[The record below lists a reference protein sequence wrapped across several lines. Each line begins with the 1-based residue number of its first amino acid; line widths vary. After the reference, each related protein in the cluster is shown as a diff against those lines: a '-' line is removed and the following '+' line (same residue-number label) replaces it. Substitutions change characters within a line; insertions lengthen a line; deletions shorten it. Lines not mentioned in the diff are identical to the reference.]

1 MEALKAE
8 IERKRKTHT
17 KLRPDTG
24 GKVRRYLC
32 AGRPAE
38 RSRAEQSAALTA
50 ASIVPSQKYFKRGDL
65 EARRK
70 ADYFASQRD
79 AARGGQNQTA
89 ESASAASKAT
99 SAEAATVAPA
109 AQAPAAQAPAAAAA
123 ASTEGDGDGASSSTA
138 AVAGHMQ
145 PAEVKKRLRQLGE
158 VVTFFG
164 EGDDSREARLRKIQ
178 TTLGDEGT
186 EGRINLVQ
194 QILKQQE
201 AQGASLL
208 GAPGSLLTDE
218 EAKAQK
224 EKDAAKMPAPVLHRK
239 MSSERSI
246 LSFIERLLKEYGEEM
261 EKRPAD
267 SKKSSQGKQDYA
279 YYGEASINIKP
290 LLDLLKKEQLEKD
303 IVAHLEIIMQCM
315 LMRDYVKA
323 MEQYVVLTIGNA
335 PWPMGVTSVGIHE
348 RAGRE
353 KIFEQKTAHILNDE
367 QKRKYIHAFKRLMMF
382 CQAQYPTD
390 PSRTYDPGAVKNTT
404 IFTEQKVQSG
414 LSEERPENVH
424 VAYDSK
430 GAQLN
435 FLLCA

>member
-1 MEALKAE
+1 M
-8 IERKRKTHT
+8 
-17 KLRPDTG
+17 
-24 GKVRRYLC
+24 
-32 AGRPAE
+32 PATQL
-38 RSRAEQSAALTA
+38 STAQHSAALTVVTA
-50 ASIVPSQKYFKRGDL
+50 PSQKYFKRGDL

-70 ADYFASQRD
+70 ADYFASQRGTRRSSQ
-79 AARGGQNQTA
+79 AQAV
-89 ESASAASKAT
+89 ESASVANEAA
-99 SAEAATVAPA
+99 SAEAAPA
-109 AQAPAAQAPAAAAA
+109 AQASAAAAA
-123 ASTEGDGDGASSSTA
+123 ASTDGDGDAASSSLA
-138 AVAGHMQ
+138 ASAGHMQ

-164 EGDDSREARLRKIQ
+164 EGDDQREARLRKIQ

-218 EAKAQK
+218 EAQAQK
-224 EKDAAKMPAPVLHRK
+224 EKDAAKMPAPLLRRK
-239 MSSERSI
+239 MTSEQSV

-261 EKRPAD
+261 EKRPAEQ
-267 SKKSSQGKQDYA
+267 KKSSQGKQDYA
-279 YYGEASINIKP
+279 YYGEASINIQP
-290 LLDLLKKEQLEKD
+290 LLDLLKKEKLEKD
-303 IVAHLEIIMQCM
+303 IVAHLELIMQAM

-323 MEQYVVLTIGNA
+323 MEQYVLLTIGNA

-367 QKRKYIHAFKRLMMF
+367 QKRKYIHAFKRLMLF

-414 LSEERPENVH
+414 LSENRPENIQTS
-424 VAYDSK
+424 YDPK
-430 GAQLN
+430 GAHFS
-435 FLLCA
+435 FLFCTLPFLYIDMPFDFLCIA